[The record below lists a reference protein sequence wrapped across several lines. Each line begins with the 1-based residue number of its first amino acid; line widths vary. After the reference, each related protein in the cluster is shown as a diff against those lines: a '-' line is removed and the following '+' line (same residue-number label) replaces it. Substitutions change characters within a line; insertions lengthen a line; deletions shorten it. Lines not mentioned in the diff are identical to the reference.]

1 MITALELGLIYAL
14 VALGVYLTFRILNF
28 PDLTVDGS
36 FTSGA
41 ATAAILIVNGTDPF
55 LASAAAFVVGAL
67 AGLITGLL
75 HTKGN
80 INGLLAGILTMIGL
94 YSINLRIMGGANI
107 PLLGE
112 DTVISGLRDV
122 VGSGWMSILVL
133 VVMAL
138 VFKFIIDWYLHT
150 DSGLAL
156 QATGDNE
163 QMITSFAVSTDRMK
177 IIGLMISNGLVGL
190 GGAVV
195 AQFQGFADIG
205 MGIGLI
211 LVGLASVIVGQ
222 AIFGTRVV
230 MQATLAVVLGA
241 VVYRMAIQFAL
252 NVGLNP
258 NDMKLMSAV
267 LVVAAL
273 LLPQW
278 KGFQRIAQR
287 RKKRTALDAAGEAT
301 LNIRSRNSRGE
312 GALSHAERLWS
323 LEDFLSR
330 NGQRTSS
337 PGGCE
342 PGTGRRRLCDRDR
355 LQRCREI
362 HGAQH
367 RRRAHHPGERCR

>member
-1 MITALELGLIYAL
+1 MIGAVELGLIYA
-14 VALGVYLTFRILNF
+14 VMALGVYLTFRILNF

-41 ATAAILIVNGTDPF
+41 ATAAVLIVNGTDPF
-55 LASAAAFVVGAL
+55 LASGAAFLVGAV

-112 DTVISGLRDV
+112 DTLISGLRDV
-122 VGSGWMSILVL
+122 AGSGWTSVLVL
-133 VVMAL
+133 VAMAL
-138 VFKFIIDWYLHT
+138 VFKLIIDWFLHT

-163 QMITSFAVSTDRMK
+163 QMIRSFAVSTDRMK

-190 GGAVV
+190 GGAIV

-241 VVYRMAIQFAL
+241 VVYRLAIQFAL
-252 NVGLNP
+252 NAGLNP

-267 LVVAAL
+267 LVVVAL

-278 KGFQRIAQR
+278 KGFKRFAEWR
-287 RKKRTALDAAGEAT
+287 RGKSALNA
-301 LNIRSRNSRGE
+301 
-312 GALSHAERLWS
+312 
-323 LEDFLSR
+323 
-330 NGQRTSS
+330 
-337 PGGCE
+337 
-342 PGTGRRRLCDRDR
+342 
-355 LQRCREI
+355 
-362 HGAQH
+362 
-367 RRRAHHPGERCR
+367 